1 MESTSIFT
9 FSTPTRCESGSTAS
23 GAAEAAVKTEAAVK
37 AEAAVI
43 NTRAPD
49 AGGVEA
55 HPNYRY
61 SVFLAL
67 LVQKGEEKKS
77 RNGWKIY

>member
-23 GAAEAAVKTEAAVK
+23 EAAEAAVKTEAAVK
-37 AEAAVI
+37 SEVAVI
-43 NTRAPD
+43 KTRVPD
-49 AGGVEA
+49 AAGAEA

-61 SVFLAL
+61 SVLLAL
-67 LVQKGEEKKS
+67 LVQKGGGKS
-77 RNGWKIY
+77 RNGCKIY

>member
-23 GAAEAAVKTEAAVK
+23 GAAEAAVKTEAAV
-37 AEAAVI
+37 I

-61 SVFLAL
+61 SLLLAL
-67 LVQKGEEKKS
+67 LVQKGEGKKS